1 MADNTLLEG
10 PAPASCTSRLIDFK
24 KEGLLDYA
32 DAFAMAIDDLVTPE
46 ECTALLKAAESYSG
60 GKWEEA
66 MITIGHGEQKK
77 VLDRRNCGRILFD
90 NVELASRIRDRVV
103 PHLPQDIVTIKNE
116 PGILGRGAVRRNEAW
131 QLTRLNERLRFLKYT
146 SGMYFR
152 QHCDGSYVTPDGK
165 ESSLL
170 TLHLYL
176 NGDPDVSTDEATAR
190 WERGGRDEA
199 RAKQGLT
206 TAAAASAT
214 ETTGQTK
221 ATEEQV
227 DSLELVGGATRF
239 YSYRDDKYFDFPPKL
254 GSCIIFQHRN
264 LTHSGEDVIQGTKYT
279 IRTDIMYERV
289 KI

>member
-1 MADNTLLEG
+1 MADNNLLEG
-10 PAPASCTSRLIDFK
+10 PAPPTCTSRLIDFK
-24 KEGLLDYA
+24 KEGLPEYA

-46 ECTALLKAAESYSG
+46 ECTALLNAAESHSE

-66 MITIGHGEQKK
+66 MITLGNGEQRM
-77 VLDRRNCGRILFD
+77 VLDTRNCGRILFD
-90 NVELASRIRDRVV
+90 NVELASRIRDRIV
-103 PHLPQDIVTIKNE
+103 PHLPQDIVTLKNE
-116 PGILGRGAVRRNEAW
+116 PGILGRGAVRRKEAW

-152 QHCDGSYVTPDGK
+152 QHCDGSYVTEDGK
-165 ESSLL
+165 ETSFL

-176 NGDPDVSTDEATAR
+176 NGDPTVSTDEATAK
-190 WERGGRDEA
+190 WEKGGREEA
-199 RAKQGLT
+199 RANQGQA
-206 TAAAASAT
+206 TAA
-214 ETTGQTK
+214 TTIERTGESEV
-221 ATEEQV
+221 TEEQV

-279 IRTDIMYERV
+279 MRTDIMYERV
-289 KI
+289 KN